1 MWFGGGKNQETC
13 TEMLAIATIEPTK
26 EFSTPASAQV
36 TAPNATSVTTPAA
49 TPHVTANLADRVV
62 EDLAA
67 FGVTKYFGVP
77 GGAIEPLFNALARK
91 ERMGLVEVIPMRSE
105 AAAAFAADGYFR
117 ATGRLAAC
125 TATTGPGTSNLL
137 TAVMA
142 AHADR
147 IPMVV
152 LTPQVALKKQ
162 GRGALQDSSSDGY
175 DLPRMLDECTRYSTT
190 VTNAEQWPHK
200 LSRALARAQGG
211 QMGPVHLS
219 LPSDILSGAPPAAAT
234 RPFTMTRPAQPVDE
248 RGVEEIVRAMNNALR
263 PVLYVGDDA
272 GERAH
277 ALLDIATRVG
287 GRVVAS
293 PGGKRWI
300 GHVHPAYSGVIG
312 FSGHVSARDAVLS
325 ADLIV
330 AFGAT
335 FDELST
341 SAWSVLPD
349 VPVFAVD
356 RHAEHAYRIAGAQA
370 VVADTGS
377 VVEALWNGVPVRV
390 SAIDWD
396 RLSSRPSGFRELSGG
411 PVHPSELMQWLGRT
425 LPADVVVH
433 IDAGNGFS
441 WSTRDLDRPS
451 PDTYRVAMGLSTMC
465 WAISATIGAAVGRQ
479 RRTVC
484 IAGDGAM
491 LMSSLELT
499 VAVERHLP
507 VTYVVLNDAGLGMV
521 RHGQALS
528 GAESIAHEIPTVNF
542 DELARACGAAGVRV
556 NTQRDLRDIPPR
568 FLSDDRAGPCVIDVR
583 IDRVAVPPIGDRVMG
598 LAGGVPK

>member
-1 MWFGGGKNQETC
+1 MSSCGAGSHKEEV
-13 TEMLAIATIEPTK
+13 TEMLAIATVD
-26 EFSTPASAQV
+26 TPNEAPLRASA
-36 TAPNATSVTTPAA
+36 AGSAG
-49 TPHVTANLADRVV
+49 NLADRVV
-62 EDLAA
+62 DDLAA

-77 GGAIEPLFNALARK
+77 GGAIEPLFGALARK
-91 ERMGLVEVIPMRSE
+91 ERAGLVEVIPMRSE

-117 ATGRLAAC
+117 ATGRMAAC

-147 IPMVV
+147 IPMIV

-190 VTNAEQWPHK
+190 VTCPEQWPHK
-200 LSRALARAQGG
+200 LSRALARAEGG

-219 LPSDILSGAPPAAAT
+219 LPSDVLSGVAPETPT
-234 RPFTMTRPAQPVDE
+234 RPFAVTRPAQAVDE
-248 RGVEEIVRAMNNALR
+248 RGVAELVRAVNEARR
-263 PVLYVGDDA
+263 PVIYVGDDA

-277 ALLDIATRVG
+277 ALLDIAMRVG
-287 GRVVAS
+287 GRVVTS

-312 FSGHVSARDAVLS
+312 FSGHVSARDAVMS
-325 ADLIV
+325 ADLVI

-356 RHAEHAYRIAGAQA
+356 RHAEHAYRIAGARA

-377 VVEALWNGVPVRV
+377 VVEALWHGVPARV
-390 SAIDWD
+390 PAVDWE
-396 RLSSRPSGFRELSGG
+396 RPPPRPSGFRELSTG

-425 LPADVVVH
+425 LPPDVVVH
-433 IDAGNGFS
+433 VDAGNGFS

-479 RRTVC
+479 RRTLC

-499 VAVERHLP
+499 VAVERRLP
-507 VTYVVLNDAGLGMV
+507 VTYVVLNDSGLGMV
-521 RHGQALS
+521 RHGQRLA
-528 GAESIAHEIPTVNF
+528 GAESIAHEIPCVNF
-542 DELARACGAAGVRV
+542 DELARACGATGVRV
-556 NTQRDLRDIPPR
+556 TTQRELRDVPMR
-568 FLSDDRAGPCVIDVR
+568 FLADDRAGPCVVDVR

-598 LAGGVPK
+598 LASGVSK